1 MAKKSNFW
9 KSLPESAVP
18 FHLYTRKGE
27 AFTKTIIF
35 WVSMIFGLHTISNDA
50 NPEIIGGGFLMFSL
64 AMIMEYVFM
73 AMDRRFLINLLPG
86 ILVLL
91 NSYVVVISASY
102 FTTAPMKSQFPWL
115 MRAVYGSLIIIT
127 LDTIS
132 LFLFVQNSKSDEEGK

>member
-1 MAKKSNFW
+1 MAKKTNFW
-9 KSLPESAVP
+9 MSLSESAIP

-27 AFTKTIIF
+27 AIAKTIIF

-73 AMDRRFLINLLPG
+73 AIDRRFFINLLPG

-91 NSYVVVISASY
+91 NSYIVVISASY
-102 FTTAPMKSQFPWL
+102 FTTAPMKSHFPWL
-115 MRAVYGSLIIIT
+115 IRAVYGSLIIIT

-132 LFLFVQNSKSDEEGK
+132 LFLFAKNSKSDEEGK